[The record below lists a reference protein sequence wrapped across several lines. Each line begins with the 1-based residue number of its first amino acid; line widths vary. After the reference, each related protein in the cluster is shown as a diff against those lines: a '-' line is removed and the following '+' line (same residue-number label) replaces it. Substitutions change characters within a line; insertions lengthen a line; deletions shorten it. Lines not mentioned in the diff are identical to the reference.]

1 MKRHTLI
8 ITLLLTGVFLCS
20 FSILYY
26 GLTKMQEARYA
37 QEETEDNPKWTEE
50 QEREEHQSAAP
61 MTQTAPPEETKTPT
75 EEETET
81 PAAEETEKQP
91 VRVDEVRTQ
100 RLSPQCI
107 QVCWNSDF
115 DANVE
120 EYIVKR
126 RPFSN
131 GEPAGD
137 WEALTVVKSGAGE
150 YIAEDHLPS
159 AVPVQYEYRVDV
171 KTADDHMYEPKE
183 GKAVLASN
191 VMVCIDPGHFAG
203 KNAAY
208 SIDSFG
214 YAEGDFTLEIAL
226 CLRDI
231 LKETYGID
239 SYMTRESGSI
249 ILDGYRDQELDSGHI
264 SLRGMYAASRQS
276 NLFVSIHTNA
286 NNDQANGY
294 DTWEQPTA
302 INKTLV
308 FLNQTAM
315 ESAEALK
322 TANAIGVNLSR
333 ASYEL
338 GLSTVGEFRT
348 VTEPSQLRQWTD
360 GYNDSLNEMGTV
372 VYRLNDGQDYYGVL
386 RGAASEGIP
395 GMIIEHGLHTI
406 PEVRK
411 TAGEGLAQVWARADA
426 YGIAYGFGFM
436 KDLTMEEEYENEQ

>member
-1 MKRHTLI
+1 M
-8 ITLLLTGVFLCS
+8 
-20 FSILYY
+20 
-26 GLTKMQEARYA
+26 
-37 QEETEDNPKWTEE
+37 
-50 QEREEHQSAAP
+50 
-61 MTQTAPPEETKTPT
+61 
-75 EEETET
+75 
-81 PAAEETEKQP
+81 
-91 VRVDEVRTQ
+91 DEIRTQ

-120 EYIVKR
+120 EYI
-126 RPFSN
+126 
-131 GEPAGD
+131 
-137 WEALTVVKSGAGE
+137 
-150 YIAEDHLPS
+150 AEDHLPS
-159 AVPVQYEYRVDV
+159 AAPVQYEYRVDV
-171 KTADDHMYEPKE
+171 KTTDDHMYEPKE

-191 VMVCIDPGHFAG
+191 VMVCIDPGHFSG

-208 SIDSFG
+208 GIDSFG

>member
-1 MKRHTLI
+1 
-8 ITLLLTGVFLCS
+8 
-20 FSILYY
+20 
-26 GLTKMQEARYA
+26 
-37 QEETEDNPKWTEE
+37 
-50 QEREEHQSAAP
+50 
-61 MTQTAPPEETKTPT
+61 
-75 EEETET
+75 
-81 PAAEETEKQP
+81 
-91 VRVDEVRTQ
+91 
-100 RLSPQCI
+100 
-107 QVCWNSDF
+107 
-115 DANVE
+115 
-120 EYIVKR
+120 
-126 RPFSN
+126 
-131 GEPAGD
+131 
-137 WEALTVVKSGAGE
+137 
-150 YIAEDHLPS
+150 
-159 AVPVQYEYRVDV
+159 
-171 KTADDHMYEPKE
+171 MYEPKE

-308 FLNQTAM
+308 FLNQTDM

>member
-8 ITLLLTGVFLCS
+8 IILLLTGVFLCS

-120 EYIVKR
+120 EYI
-126 RPFSN
+126 
-131 GEPAGD
+131 
-137 WEALTVVKSGAGE
+137 
-150 YIAEDHLPS
+150 AEDHLPS
-159 AVPVQYEYRVDV
+159 AAPVQYEYRVDV
-171 KTADDHMYEPKE
+171 KTTDDHMYEPKE

-191 VMVCIDPGHFAG
+191 VMVCIDPGHFSG

-208 SIDSFG
+208 GIDSFG

>member
-1 MKRHTLI
+1 
-8 ITLLLTGVFLCS
+8 
-20 FSILYY
+20 
-26 GLTKMQEARYA
+26 
-37 QEETEDNPKWTEE
+37 
-50 QEREEHQSAAP
+50 
-61 MTQTAPPEETKTPT
+61 
-75 EEETET
+75 
-81 PAAEETEKQP
+81 
-91 VRVDEVRTQ
+91 
-100 RLSPQCI
+100 
-107 QVCWNSDF
+107 
-115 DANVE
+115 
-120 EYIVKR
+120 
-126 RPFSN
+126 
-131 GEPAGD
+131 
-137 WEALTVVKSGAGE
+137 
-150 YIAEDHLPS
+150 
-159 AVPVQYEYRVDV
+159 
-171 KTADDHMYEPKE
+171 MYEPKE

-348 VTEPSQLRQWTD
+348 VTEPSQLRQWP
-360 GYNDSLNEMGTV
+360 MGTTTV
-372 VYRLNDGQDYYGVL
+372 
-386 RGAASEGIP
+386 
-395 GMIIEHGLHTI
+395 
-406 PEVRK
+406 
-411 TAGEGLAQVWARADA
+411 
-426 YGIAYGFGFM
+426 
-436 KDLTMEEEYENEQ
+436 

>member
-37 QEETEDNPKWTEE
+37 QEETEDNQKWTEE
-50 QEREEHQSAAP
+50 QGREEHQSAAP
-61 MTQTAPPEETKTPT
+61 MTQTAPPED
-75 EEETET
+75 TET
-81 PAAEETEKQP
+81 PSAEETEKQP
-91 VRVDEVRTQ
+91 VRVDAVRTQ

-150 YIAEDHLPS
+150 YIAEDHLPF

-208 SIDSFG
+208 GIDSFG
-214 YAEGDFTLEIAL
+214 YAEGDFTLEVAL
-226 CLRDI
+226 SLRDI

-249 ILDGYRDQELDSGHI
+249 ILDGYQDQELDSDAG
-264 SLRGMYAASRQS
+264 
-276 NLFVSIHTNA
+276 
-286 NNDQANGY
+286 
-294 DTWEQPTA
+294 
-302 INKTLV
+302 
-308 FLNQTAM
+308 FL
-315 ESAEALK
+315 
-322 TANAIGVNLSR
+322 
-333 ASYEL
+333 
-338 GLSTVGEFRT
+338 
-348 VTEPSQLRQWTD
+348 
-360 GYNDSLNEMGTV
+360 
-372 VYRLNDGQDYYGVL
+372 
-386 RGAASEGIP
+386 
-395 GMIIEHGLHTI
+395 
-406 PEVRK
+406 
-411 TAGEGLAQVWARADA
+411 
-426 YGIAYGFGFM
+426 
-436 KDLTMEEEYENEQ
+436 